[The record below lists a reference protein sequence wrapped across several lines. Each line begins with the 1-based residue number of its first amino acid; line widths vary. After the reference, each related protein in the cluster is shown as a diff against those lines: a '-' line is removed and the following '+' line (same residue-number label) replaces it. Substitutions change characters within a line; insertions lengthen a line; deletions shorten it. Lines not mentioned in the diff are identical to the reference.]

1 MLRDAQRARAIVLD
15 KVSTQ
20 ANTADGMSKPL
31 VGLAFRQSRAR
42 MLGHVGADGGLL
54 RPDGSPL
61 V

>member
-1 MLRDAQRARAIVLD
+1 MRRDAQTARAIVLD

-31 VGLAFRQSRAR
+31 VGLAFRESRAR
-42 MLGHVGADGGLL
+42 MLGHVGADGTLL
-54 RPDGSPL
+54 QPDGSPL